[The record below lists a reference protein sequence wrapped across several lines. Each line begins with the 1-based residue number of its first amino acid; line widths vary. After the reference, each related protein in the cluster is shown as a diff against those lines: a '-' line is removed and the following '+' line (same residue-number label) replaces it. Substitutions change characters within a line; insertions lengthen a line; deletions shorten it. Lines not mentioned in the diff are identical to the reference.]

1 MFFLRALRVFVVRK
15 MRNLTMFFH
24 GNGLKGRMDRH
35 HPGIYSGISPLLAS
49 EGGKNFCR
57 K

>member
-15 MRNLTMFFH
+15 MSNLSMFFH

-35 HPGIYSGISPLLAS
+35 HPGIYSGISPLIAS
-49 EGGKNFCR
+49 EGEKNFCL

>member
-15 MRNLTMFFH
+15 MSNLNTFFH

-35 HPGIYSGISPLLAS
+35 HPGIYSEISPLIAS
-49 EGGKNFCR
+49 EGEKNFCR